1 MKWLIYV
8 IPALYLAA
16 CGYSIWLIFTVPDG
30 LAGMLAYFLTWPWG
44 FIPGWFPSG
53 EFYWNIIM
61 ALAAFALNAAI
72 MVLVPIFLIKLIRRS
87 ATRPGRE
94 GGA

>member
-1 MKWLIYV
+1 MKWLIYG

-16 CGYSIWLIFTVPDG
+16 CAYSIWIIFTVPDG

-53 EFYWNIIM
+53 GFVRNIIM
-61 ALAAFALNAAI
+61 AIAAFALNAALI
-72 MVLVPIFLIKLIRRS
+72 TLVLKL
-87 ATRPGRE
+87 ATKIARAVFRGKS
-94 GGA
+94 GA

>member
-8 IPALYLAA
+8 IPAVYLAA
-16 CGYSIWLIFTVPDG
+16 CAYSVWLIFTVPDG

-44 FIPGWFPSG
+44 LIPGWFPSDG
-53 EFYWNIIM
+53 FIWNIVM
-61 ALAAFALNAAI
+61 ALVAFALNAAI
-72 MVLVPIFLIKLIRRS
+72 MVLVLKL
-87 ATRPGRE
+87 ATKMVRAAFRRE